1 MKHLL
6 IFISFLIVIAC
17 SNEAKKTTPPVPEV
31 TTTVSEEPEPVKPQT
46 QVFSYETV
54 QNEHGWGYNIL
65 SNGKLFIRQPNIPS
79 IPGNKGFADE
89 EKAKKVAEFITY
101 KIQNGIM
108 PPSTNKAELDSLGV
122 L

>member
-6 IFISFLIVIAC
+6 IFISFLMAVAC
-17 SNEAKKTTPPVPEV
+17 SNEAKKTTPPIPEV
-31 TTTVSEEPEPVKPQT
+31 TTTVLEERTEPQI
-46 QVFSYETV
+46 QEFSYETI
-54 QNEHGWGYNIL
+54 QNENGWGYNIL
-65 SNGKLFIRQPNIPS
+65 LAGKLFIRQPNIPS

-108 PPSTNKAELDSLGV
+108 PPSTNKQELDSLGV

>member
-1 MKHLL
+1 MA
-6 IFISFLIVIAC
+6 VAC

-31 TTTVSEEPEPVKPQT
+31 TTTVSEEPIKPQN
-46 QVFSYETV
+46 QEFSYETIE
-54 QNEHGWGYNIL
+54 NENGWGYNIL
-65 SNGKLFIRQPNIPS
+65 LDGKLFIRQPNIPS
-79 IPGNKGFADE
+79 IPGNKGFSDE

-108 PPSTNKAELDSLGV
+108 PPSTNKQELDSLGV

>member
-6 IFISFLIVIAC
+6 IFISFLMAVAC
-17 SNEAKKTTPPVPEV
+17 SNEAKKTTPSIPEV
-31 TTTVSEEPEPVKPQT
+31 TTTVSEEPTEPQN
-46 QVFSYETV
+46 QEFSYETV
-54 QNEHGWGYNIL
+54 QNENGWGYNIL
-65 SNGKLFIRQPNIPS
+65 LDGKLFIRQPSIPS
-79 IPGNKGFADE
+79 MPGNKGFADE

-108 PPSTNKAELDSLGV
+108 PPSTNKQELDSLGV